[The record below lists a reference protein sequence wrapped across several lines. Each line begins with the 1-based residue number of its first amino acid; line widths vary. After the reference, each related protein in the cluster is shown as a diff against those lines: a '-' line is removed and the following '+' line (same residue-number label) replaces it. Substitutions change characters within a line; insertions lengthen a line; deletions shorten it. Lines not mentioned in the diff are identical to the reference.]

1 VNWPEVRVNG
11 KWVLCVSTDCGTR
24 FAQIA
29 NDRSSSASGRWPWL
43 GSGWVSDGPPPTDP
57 LDNLAVAE
65 KRGLTVWR
73 MTKRARERFLKGEPP
88 VFRRR
93 PPDRESFV
101 NDPKEDLS
109 RGYDR
114 PDNWEIRLW
123 PLPSLI
129 VCPRCERVQLITDEV
144 LSAAGPRRATI
155 RRTENPGIRSG

>member
-1 VNWPEVRVNG
+1 VALAG
-11 KWVLCVSTDCGTR
+11 IGLG
-24 FAQIA
+24 F
-29 NDRSSSASGRWPWL
+29 SS
-43 GSGWVSDGPPPTDP
+43 PPLTDP
-57 LDNLAVAE
+57 LNNSAAE

-73 MTKRARERFLKGEPP
+73 MTKRARERFLKGAPP

-101 NDPKEDLS
+101 NDPREDLY

-129 VCPRCERVQLITDEV
+129 VCPKCERVQLITDEV
-144 LSAAGPRRATI
+144 LPPLDRVVLLSDELKTPVSAPGNQTAGEPTKTA
-155 RRTENPGIRSG
+155 E